1 MRNRV
6 LHLKPRTKGF
16 NSFTPAEYLDEML
29 GEFMNA
35 RTKGGAKQEFEQK
48 KQVVNE
54 STMTLNY
61 SCIYMLTMKEKEI
74 HKISRG

>member
-6 LHLKPRTKGF
+6 LHLEPRTKGF

-61 SCIYMLTMKEKEI
+61 SCIYMPMMRA
-74 HKISRG
+74 RGTYRSLRD